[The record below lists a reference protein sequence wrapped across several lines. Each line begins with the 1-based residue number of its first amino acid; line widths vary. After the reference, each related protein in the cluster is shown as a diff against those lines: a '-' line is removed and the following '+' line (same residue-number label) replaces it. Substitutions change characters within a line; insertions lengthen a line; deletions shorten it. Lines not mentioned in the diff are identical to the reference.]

1 MDVHEHVSGE
11 ENGLGK
17 KITPEGVY
25 FARAVCGKVSVKSA
39 ALCFKALF
47 RLSLRL
53 FFFLSF
59 QRIFFTLSLKA
70 KKERAR
76 KPRFVPAPSLEK

>member
-53 FFFLSF
+53 FFFSVLSEN
-59 QRIFFTLSLKA
+59 IFYVVFKS
-70 KKERAR
+70 
-76 KPRFVPAPSLEK
+76 